1 VTAVPLILKGEPAL
15 EHLLRAVAN
24 DPGAA
29 VLFCDID
36 GTISAIAQTPW
47 EATVPEQTRALLKG
61 LVQKLGLVAF
71 VTGRDLD
78 GGRHMV
84 GVPGAVYVGTHG
96 LDMLD
101 TQGRRTVDPGA
112 EEWLP
117 VVREMIDLARG
128 AELESAGVLIEDKG
142 AAFAVHYRLAEDREA
157 AEAEVLRKVVEPAR
171 GRGLWVISGYLA
183 YDLRPPVAV
192 NKGTA
197 TQRLLAAAD
206 YRTAL
211 FLGDDLTDC
220 NGFDAVHAWAA
231 EAPGP
236 PPSEAQGAPAAT
248 PAQPAAASRIGLA
261 AAALTDETWEEVK
274 AAADVWV
281 AATPGMAEVLQRLL
295 RAAGG

>member
-1 VTAVPLILKGEPAL
+1 VTAASLILKGEPSL
-15 EHLLRAVAN
+15 EHLLQAVAD

-47 EATVPEQTRALLKG
+47 EATVPEQTRELLRG
-61 LVQKLGLVAF
+61 LVQTLGLVAF

-78 GGRHMV
+78 GGRRMV
-84 GVPGAVYVGTHG
+84 GLPGAVYVGTHG

-101 TQGRRTVDPGA
+101 AEGRHTVDPGA

-117 VVREMIDLARG
+117 AVREMIDLAR
-128 AELESAGVLIEDKG
+128 SADLKSEGVLIEDKG
-142 AAFAVHYRLAEDREA
+142 AAFAVHFRLAEDREA

-171 GRGLWVISGYLA
+171 ARGLWVISGYLA

-197 TQRLLAAAD
+197 TARLLAGGEFK
-206 YRTAL
+206 TAL

-231 EAPGP
+231 EGE
-236 PPSEAQGAPAAT
+236 S
-248 PAQPAAASRIGLA
+248 PAAASRIGLA
-261 AAALTDETWEEVK
+261 AAALTGETWEEVK

-281 AATPGMAEVLQRLL
+281 AATPGMVEVLRRLL